1 MANQNNLLCDEQ
13 NGFRAGRNCIDHLGT
28 LTNLAEHKIKSKKSL
43 FVAFIDFSK
52 AYDRINRH
60 LLWSKLQL
68 QGLNGHMLN
77 ILKAIYNDVC
87 CCVRINGTNTDWFQV
102 TYGLKQGCLLS
113 PLLFNMYVN
122 DLVHDLKSVVESI
135 NMNDEKFFLYAD
147 DLFLIAESE
156 EGLQRLLDV
165 VNTWCNTWGMRVNS
179 YKSNVA
185 HFRGTHIPVSDF
197 IFRCGQEVPQTVR
210 DYKYLGLLINEFLDF
225 EYTSQAAN
233 RALGLII
240 CKAKAYGGMPYSCFT
255 KLYNALVLPIITYG
269 SAIWGDKSYSH
280 IDAVY
285 IIKHVVSF

>member
-13 NGFRAGRNCIDHLGT
+13 NGFRAGRNCIDHLST

-87 CCVRINGTNTDWFQV
+87 CCVRSNGTNTDRFQV

-122 DLVHDLKSVVESI
+122 DLVHDLKSVAESI
-135 NMNDEKFFLYAD
+135 NMNDEKILLYAD

-156 EGLQRLLDV
+156 EGLQGLLDV
-165 VNTWCNTWGMRVNS
+165 VNTWCNTRGMRVNS
-179 YKSNVA
+179 YKSNVV

-210 DYKYLGLLINEFLDF
+210 GL
-225 EYTSQAAN
+225 
-233 RALGLII
+233 
-240 CKAKAYGGMPYSCFT
+240 
-255 KLYNALVLPIITYG
+255 
-269 SAIWGDKSYSH
+269 
-280 IDAVY
+280 
-285 IIKHVVSF
+285 